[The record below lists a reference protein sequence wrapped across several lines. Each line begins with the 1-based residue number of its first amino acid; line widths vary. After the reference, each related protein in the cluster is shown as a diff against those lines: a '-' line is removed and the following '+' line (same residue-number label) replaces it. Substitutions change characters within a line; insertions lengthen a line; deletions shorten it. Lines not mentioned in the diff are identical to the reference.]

1 MNKDLF
7 FMEIAF
13 KLALK
18 VKGKTDDNPWVGCVI
33 VKNNKI
39 IGRGSTHP
47 PGEAHAEADAMSDAK
62 LNGFNIDDSTLYCS
76 LEPCSFK
83 GRTESCALSIANSGI
98 TKVVCALKDPHPR
111 VNGNG
116 FKILKNAGI
125 IVIENFC
132 SDKAEKILN
141 DWLIRFK

>member
-1 MNKDLF
+1 
-7 FMEIAF
+7 
-13 KLALK
+13 
-18 VKGKTDDNPWVGCVI
+18 
-33 VKNNKI
+33 
-39 IGRGSTHP
+39 
-47 PGEAHAEADAMSDAK
+47 MSDAK